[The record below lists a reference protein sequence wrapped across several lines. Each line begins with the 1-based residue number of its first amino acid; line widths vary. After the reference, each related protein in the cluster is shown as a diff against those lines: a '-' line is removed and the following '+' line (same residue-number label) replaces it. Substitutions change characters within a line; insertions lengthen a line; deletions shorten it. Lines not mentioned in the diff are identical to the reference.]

1 MHFSPSH
8 DAHWSSIEER
18 KTARSAR
25 FSAHHYVVI
34 PSDFSWLWAISSKQ
48 AGFRKI
54 FFSHFAALF
63 FNGSFV
69 SVLLTAC
76 DVIKRTH
83 FGIVFLLLASD
94 VINHRG
100 GRWHHWLAA
109 EQTSNIS
116 LEQFYPNLEIY
127 PTILYFKIALPAV
140 MVKCCERK
148 SQQYLVL
155 SECVFQKRA
164 HWATSCRHV
173 SMS

>member
-83 FGIVFLLLASD
+83 FGSRTDI
-94 VINHRG
+94 
-100 GRWHHWLAA
+100 
-109 EQTSNIS
+109 
-116 LEQFYPNLEIY
+116 
-127 PTILYFKIALPAV
+127 
-140 MVKCCERK
+140 
-148 SQQYLVL
+148 
-155 SECVFQKRA
+155 
-164 HWATSCRHV
+164 
-173 SMS
+173 